1 MAEQR
6 YSCMCKE
13 TTLFSDV
20 LIFRILDTSNI
31 YTSKDQGRKSKL
43 LLVEAKR
50 YMIELNILFFMFL
63 TNVKSML
70 QYRMM

>member
-1 MAEQR
+1 
-6 YSCMCKE
+6 MCKE